1 MVLALVM
8 AALLAYAFRRPLLAS
23 LGNLWVVDESVQL
36 ADAVVVLG
44 GGLQQRPA
52 AAAGIVARG
61 IATNVLVA
69 HVKSLP
75 TDTLAITENESTRAR
90 KVLMTN
96 GVSETYIHFLGT
108 NVSSTIDEAHA
119 LRAWALEHHPKVI
132 IIPTDLFH
140 TRRVNWLMEKQLHD
154 LHVDVRVIA
163 LDNHEYNRT
172 NWWQHEQGVIAFQN
186 EVLKYFLYRCKY

>member
-1 MVLALVM
+1 M